1 MRINDDNIISI
12 HLKARTVA
20 ERALVAGS
28 TSPRDPTYADRMEW
42 AREALVELLSVIG
55 VEDKE

>member
-1 MRINDDNIISI
+1 MKLNDENTILV

-28 TSPRDPTYADRMEW
+28 TSPREATYADRMEW
-42 AREALVELLSVIG
+42 AREALVELLEAID
-55 VEDKE
+55 VEETK